1 MKTKELGIHAPLGA
15 IVQKYGHYS
24 IRRLHNYPDG
34 SPYYDIIHEDDE
46 GEPLGYIFMSP
57 LFDQFCVSTWYGLT
71 AMTAEELLRLGEFV
85 QTLDDHYSDR
95 DEKDLDPEG

>member
-46 GEPLGYIFMSP
+46 GEPCGQIYRGPISGKFYATAP
-57 LFDQFCVSTWYGLT
+57 NDTGL
-71 AMTAEELLRLGEFV
+71 TAEELLGLGEFV
-85 QTLDDHYSDR
+85 QGLDDHY
-95 DEKDLDPEG
+95 KQKEGL